1 MMLEIIVLMGIF
13 LLLIAIGVLSALSE
27 SFSRKR
33 ESKWAFSSAGATEGA
48 NRTIQPVD
56 EASSFGTTLVAESV
70 VSDVQIEN
78 NYTIYKQ
85 IVNNNNLVDFS
96 HSEITDE
103 VSNNLNKIAN
113 AYNSEVNYYA
123 DSCNCSKLNN
133 VIKDKIRELVGEKIA
148 GLVTNLL
155 TDLKKN
161 ELSVIM
167 GLYNP
172 EEHSIT
178 FEGTVLKLST
188 VKPIISGEEDYI
200 LLKGTLLSNG
210 EFRVI
215 HFDDAEMVEH
225 GYGVESFVLEKTA

>member
-1 MMLEIIVLMGIF
+1 MLEIIVLVGTF

-33 ESKWAFSSAGATEGA
+33 ESKWAFSSNGITEGA

-56 EASSFGTTLVAESV
+56 EASSFGTTLVSKSV

-78 NYTIYKQ
+78 NSAIYKQ
-85 IVNNNNLVDFS
+85 IVNNEELVEFS

-103 VSNNLNKIAN
+103 VSNNLSQIAN
-113 AYNSEVNYYA
+113 AFNSEMNDYA
-123 DSCNCSKLNN
+123 EECNDSKLNN
-133 VIKDKIRELVGEKIA
+133 EIKGKIRELVGEKTA

-155 TDLKKN
+155 TDLKEN
-161 ELSVIM
+161 ELSVII
-167 GLYNP
+167 GLYNS

-178 FEGTVLKLST
+178 LEGTSLKLST

-200 LLKGTLLSNG
+200 LLKGTLLPNG

-215 HFDDAEMVEH
+215 HFDDAETVEH